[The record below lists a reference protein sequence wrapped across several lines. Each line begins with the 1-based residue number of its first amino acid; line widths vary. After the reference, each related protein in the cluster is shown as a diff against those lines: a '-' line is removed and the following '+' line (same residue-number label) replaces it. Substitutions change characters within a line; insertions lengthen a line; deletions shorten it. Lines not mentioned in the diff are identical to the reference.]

1 MRHRNV
7 VPLQP
12 TGHARS
18 LLNYVVLGR
27 GASSRLA
34 ALVKSDS
41 GVDTRGRPAVFS
53 VALGCG
59 CRQDPWMEVVLGDGP
74 GSAGV
79 VQAHRDESAQVQCRG
94 SVVQPV
100 IVLGHSAVADFA
112 VVAGKPGDGAFDH
125 GAVLAV
131 FGLSGTLACVRS
143 GAAQV
148 RFVDA
153 DGELASVFGGGA
165 LNSQRT

>member
-27 GASSRLA
+27 GASS
-34 ALVKSDS
+34 
-41 GVDTRGRPAVFS
+41 
-53 VALGCG
+53 G

-153 DGELASVFGGGA
+153 GGELASVFGGGA